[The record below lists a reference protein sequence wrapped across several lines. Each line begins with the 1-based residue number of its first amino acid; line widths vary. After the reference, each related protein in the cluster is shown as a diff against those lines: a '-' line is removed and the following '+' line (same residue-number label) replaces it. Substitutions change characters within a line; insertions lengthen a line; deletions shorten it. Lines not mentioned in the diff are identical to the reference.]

1 MEALLLCNSVI
12 STEADFSAP
21 FALLRSVEMTGG
33 WLREGAP
40 SETRPLDP
48 VTPSSR
54 PKRRDLLFLRF
65 LSNLVC
71 ALRGTG
77 EKKRRETISLP
88 EMDDAGVEVV
98 PEKTGSGWRQ
108 MLLPSRVHTARSAAM
123 LLGGATLLS
132 ALAGLVKTKY
142 IAHVFGATPAMEA
155 YLGAFE
161 FPDML
166 AYLIVGGSISITLVG
181 MLSRIRAE
189 EDDERENLAMS
200 VILNAMTVVLGTAIL
215 LAEIFAPFYTRWKF
229 PGFDQQK
236 LELCTSLTRIILLQP
251 LFFFAGGVLGSRLL
265 VRKIFVY
272 QAVTPLIYTLGIIVG
287 GVMFSKSLGVYSLAY
302 GVVGG
307 AFLGPFLLTA
317 VGAYRSG
324 MRYKPV
330 LNLRHPLFL
339 EWLRISFPLM
349 IGVSLVAADKWIL
362 TRIASGEPGGVTHI
376 NMAKQVFQSPLLILG
391 QAAGAASLPFFAS
404 LFAQKRIAD
413 FSASVDRAVTRVAAV
428 SLLAISFMTAMALPI
443 MSLLVG
449 GGKYGPQDT
458 AETAQYFMIFTFS
471 LALWAAQAIYG
482 RAFYAAGN
490 TLTPAIVGTAI
501 TVGSIPIYALL
512 FRLGGMTGLMW
523 ASNIGI
529 SLQVSV
535 LAILLHRKRMV
546 SLAELEWG
554 ELGRALLASVVAWFV
569 LVGSLRFVPAMGG
582 RLGNLMALSV
592 AGVVWAGVVYGMLR
606 VTGSRL
612 PQEVLRRRSA
622 KTESATRPLG
632 RSEA

>member
-1 MEALLLCNSVI
+1 
-12 STEADFSAP
+12 
-21 FALLRSVEMTGG
+21 
-33 WLREGAP
+33 
-40 SETRPLDP
+40 
-48 VTPSSR
+48 
-54 PKRRDLLFLRF
+54 
-65 LSNLVC
+65 
-71 ALRGTG
+71 
-77 EKKRRETISLP
+77 
-88 EMDDAGVEVV
+88 MDDAGVEVV
-98 PEKTGSGWRQ
+98 PEKAGGGWKQ
-108 MLLPSRVHTARSAAM
+108 MLLPSRVHTARSAAV

-132 ALAGLVKTKY
+132 ALVGLVRTKY

-155 YLGAFE
+155 YQGAFE

-166 AYLIVGGSISITLVG
+166 GYLIIGGSISITLVG

-200 VILNAMTVVLGTAIL
+200 VILNAMTVVFSAAIL
-215 LAEIFAPFYTRWKF
+215 LAEIFAPQYTRWKF
-229 PGFDQQK
+229 PGFDSQK
-236 LELCTSLTRIILLQP
+236 LALCTSLTRIILLQP
-251 LFFFAGGVLGSRLL
+251 LLFFIGGVLGSRLL
-265 VRKIFVY
+265 VRKIFIY
-272 QAVTPLIYTLGIIVG
+272 QAITPLIYGIGVIAG
-287 GVMFSKSLGVYSLAY
+287 GVLFSHSAGIYSLAY

-307 AFLGPFLLTA
+307 AFAGPVLLTA

-349 IGVSLVAADKWIL
+349 IGVSLVVADKWIL

-376 NMAKQVFQSPLLILG
+376 NMAKTVFQSPLMILG

-443 MSLLVG
+443 VSLLVG
-449 GGKYGPQDT
+449 GGKYGPRDT
-458 AETAQYFMIFTFS
+458 AETAQYFTIFTFS

-490 TLTPAIVGTAI
+490 TLTPAIAGTAI
-501 TVGSIPIYALL
+501 TVGSIPVYALL
-512 FRLGGMTGLMW
+512 FHLGGMTGLMW
-523 ASNIGI
+523 ASNFGI
-529 SLQVSV
+529 TLQVSV
-535 LAILLHRKRMV
+535 LAILLHRKRLV

-554 ELGRALLASVVAWFV
+554 EIGRALLASVVAWFV
-569 LVGSLRFVPAMGG
+569 LIGFMRMLPAMHG
-582 RLGNLMALSV
+582 RLGNLITLG
-592 AGVVWAGVVYGMLR
+592 AGSVVWAGVVYGMLR

-622 KTESATRPLG
+622 KTT
-632 RSEA
+632 

>member
-1 MEALLLCNSVI
+1 VR
-12 STEADFSAP
+12 SARP
-21 FALLRSVEMTGG
+21 H
-33 WLREGAP
+33 P
-40 SETRPLDP
+40 SAKNAEEW
-48 VTPSSR
+48 
-54 PKRRDLLFLRF
+54 
-65 LSNLVC
+65 
-71 ALRGTG
+71 GTG
-77 EKKRRETISLP
+77 REDDILIQ
-88 EMDDAGVEVV
+88 MDDAGVETV
-98 PEKTGSGWRQ
+98 PETTGGGWKQ

-132 ALAGLVKTKY
+132 ALVGLVRTKY

-155 YLGAFE
+155 YQGAFE

-166 AYLIVGGSISITLVG
+166 GYLIVGGSISITLVS

-189 EDDERENLAMS
+189 EDEERENLAMS
-200 VILNAMTVVLGTAIL
+200 VVLNAMTVVFGAAIL
-215 LAEIFAPFYTRWKF
+215 LAEIFAPEYTRWKF

-251 LFFFAGGVLGSRLL
+251 LFLFAGGVLGSRLL
-265 VRKIFVY
+265 VRKIFIY
-272 QAVTPLIYTLGIIVG
+272 QAITPLIYGIGVIAG
-287 GVMFSKSLGVYSLAY
+287 GVMFSHSMGIYSLAY

-307 AFLGPFLLTA
+307 AFAGPFLLTA

-349 IGVSLVAADKWIL
+349 IGVSLVVADKWIL
-362 TRIASGEPGGVTHI
+362 TRVASGVSGGVTHI
-376 NMAKQVFQSPLLILG
+376 NMAKTVFQSPLMILG

-404 LFAQKRIAD
+404 LFAQKRFAD

-428 SLLAISFMTAMALPI
+428 SLLAISFMAAMALPI
-443 MSLLVG
+443 VSLLVG

-458 AETAQYFMIFTFS
+458 AQTASYFMIFTFS

-490 TLTPAIVGTAI
+490 TLTPAIAGTAI
-501 TVGSIPIYALL
+501 TVGSIPVYMLL
-512 FRLGGMTGLMW
+512 FQLGGMTGLMW
-523 ASNIGI
+523 ASNFGI
-529 SLQVSV
+529 TMQVSV
-535 LAILLHRKRMV
+535 LAILLHRKRLV

-554 ELGRALLASVVAWFV
+554 ELGRALLASVVAW
-569 LVGSLRFVPAMGG
+569 LALTGLLRILPAMGG
-582 RLGNLMALSV
+582 RLGNLIMLV
-592 AGVVWAGVVYGMLR
+592 TAGVVWAGVVYGMLR

-612 PQEVLRRRSA
+612 PQEVLRRGSA
-622 KTESATRPLG
+622 KTK
-632 RSEA
+632 